1 MSNIN
6 LNLTKEEL
14 AATISALLFSSS
26 VNVVSDTSEEF
37 QTKLVG
43 IAKKL
48 KESCPNIQLNDVRF
62 IVEEDYQEKCSED
75 ILKEFATNIKTTD
88 FCGI

>member
-6 LNLTKEEL
+6 LKLTKEEL

-37 QTKLVG
+37 QLKLVQL
-43 IAKKL
+43 AKKL
-48 KESCPNIQLNDVRF
+48 KESCPDIQLNEIRF
-62 IVEEDYQEKCSED
+62 IVEEDYEEKCSEE
-75 ILKEFATNIKTTD
+75 ILKEFATNIKTTS
-88 FCGI
+88 FCRI

>member
-1 MSNIN
+1 MSNLN
-6 LNLTKEEL
+6 LKLTKEEL

-37 QTKLVG
+37 QTTLFE

-48 KESCPNIQLNDVRF
+48 KQSCPDIQLNDIRF
-62 IVEEDYQEKCSED
+62 IVEENYEEKCSEE
-75 ILKEFATNIKTTD
+75 ILKEFGANLKTTN
-88 FCGI
+88 FSEV